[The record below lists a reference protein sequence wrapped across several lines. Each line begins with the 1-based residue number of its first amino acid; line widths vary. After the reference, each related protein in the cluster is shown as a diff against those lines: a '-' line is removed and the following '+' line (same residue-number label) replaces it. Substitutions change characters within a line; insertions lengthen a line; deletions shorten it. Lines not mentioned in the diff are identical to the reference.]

1 MQTGHHGSARAARAR
16 RTRAAIIDA
25 ALDLFAVA
33 GYDATT
39 TEAIAA
45 RAGVSPRTFFRH
57 FPTKESVILS
67 GEDDFLQAFRAVFRA
82 QPDTIG
88 DIAAM
93 REALVTLA
101 PGVARRRRWMQVYL
115 RAVETSVALRGQDR
129 LAEENNIASMAA
141 AIAERRAL
149 PEPDEHC
156 ELLAAVGHLLL
167 ARALRTWVNGP
178 ERRGPAELL
187 EAEFAR
193 LDKLLG

>member
-1 MQTGHHGSARAARAR
+1 MQTRQPGLGRAARTEKT
-16 RTRAAIIDA
+16 RTAIVTA
-25 ALDLFAVA
+25 ALDLIAAA

-45 RAGVSPRTFFRH
+45 RAGVSPRTFFRY

-67 GEDDFLQAFRAVFRA
+67 GEDDFYQAFRGVFRA
-82 QPDTIG
+82 QPDTLT

-101 PGVARRRRWMQVYL
+101 PGVARRRRWTQVYV
-115 RAVETSVALRGQDR
+115 RAVETSSALRGQDQIKHDV
-129 LAEENNIASMAA
+129 NTASMAQ

-149 PEPDEHC
+149 PEPDEDC
-156 ELLAAVGHLLL
+156 ELLAAIGHLLVS
-167 ARALRTWVNGP
+167 RALRKWAMGP
-178 ERRGPAELL
+178 ARVSPAELL

-193 LDKLLG
+193 LDKLLD